1 VLYVPLRLVSENNL
15 RQHWAVKAKR
25 VTTQREMV
33 RRVWLDR
40 FADRAADVPDV
51 AVGLTVTICRIAP
64 RALDDDNNVASGKAV
79 RDELA
84 WQLGLP
90 VKNEKKRIADD
101 RDPRVA
107 WAYGQ
112 RRGVPK
118 EYAVEITIT
127 EGVK

>member
-1 VLYVPLRLVSENNL
+1 
-15 RQHWAVKAKR
+15 
-25 VTTQREMV
+25 
-33 RRVWLDR
+33 
-40 FADRAADVPDV
+40 
-51 AVGLTVTICRIAP
+51 
-64 RALDDDNNVASGKAV
+64 
-79 RDELA
+79 
-84 WQLGLP
+84 LP

-112 RRGVPK
+112 RKGVPK